1 MRVKACG
8 IKTERDLETA
18 VKAGVDAVGFLVGQ
32 VHTSHDFILASTA
45 ARLVKFL
52 PPYVVPVIV
61 THLTAPDAILDIVE
75 QTSILTIQLHGGSTA
90 EEVAALRDNLGPA
103 GKLIYAAH
111 VLGMQVTPALE
122 PYYDLVDAVLLDSMD
137 RETGKVGGTGMTHN
151 WDVSAGAAAASP
163 VPLTLAGGLTPIMSP
178 GQSAMSARLRWMPT
192 APSRDLTALS
202 TSISALHL
210 SETQKTQT
218 EIILP
223 AFS

>member
-61 THLTAPDAILDIVE
+61 THLTVPDAILDIVE

-151 WDVSAGAAAASP
+151 WDVSAAAAAASP
-163 VPLTLAGGLTPIMSP
+163 VPLTLAGGLTPDNVAGAIRHVRP
-178 GQSAMSARLRWMPT
+178 FAVDAN
-192 APSRDLTALS
+192 
-202 TSISALHL
+202 SALKGFDGSL
-210 SETQKTQT
+210 DLNLCT
-218 EIILP
+218 
-223 AFS
+223 AFVRNAKNAN

>member
-75 QTSILTIQLHGGSTA
+75 QTSILTIQLHGRSTA
-90 EEVAALRDNLGPA
+90 E
-103 GKLIYAAH
+103 
-111 VLGMQVTPALE
+111 
-122 PYYDLVDAVLLDSMD
+122 
-137 RETGKVGGTGMTHN
+137 
-151 WDVSAGAAAASP
+151 
-163 VPLTLAGGLTPIMSP
+163 
-178 GQSAMSARLRWMPT
+178 
-192 APSRDLTALS
+192 
-202 TSISALHL
+202 
-210 SETQKTQT
+210 
-218 EIILP
+218 
-223 AFS
+223 

>member
-1 MRVKACG
+1 M
-8 IKTERDLETA
+8 
-18 VKAGVDAVGFLVGQ
+18 
-32 VHTSHDFILASTA
+32 
-45 ARLVKFL
+45 
-52 PPYVVPVIV
+52 
-61 THLTAPDAILDIVE
+61 
-75 QTSILTIQLHGGSTA
+75 
-90 EEVAALRDNLGPA
+90 EVAALRDNLGPA

-137 RETGKVGGTGMTHN
+137 RETGKSGGTGMTHN
-151 WDVSAGAAAASP
+151 WDVSAAARCVSASVDTCRRTHADNVAGAIRH
-163 VPLTLAGGLTPIMSP
+163 VR
-178 GQSAMSARLRWMPT
+178 RLRWMPT